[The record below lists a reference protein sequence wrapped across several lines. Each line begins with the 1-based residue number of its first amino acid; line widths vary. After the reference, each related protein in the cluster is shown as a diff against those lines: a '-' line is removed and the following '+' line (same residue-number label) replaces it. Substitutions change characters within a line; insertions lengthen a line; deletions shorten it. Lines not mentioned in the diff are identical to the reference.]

1 MFALNGFFIAGTII
15 CALAVLLGLI
25 ATVIRRYPDDWA
37 LVATAGTELFLI
49 VYAVAAGIRQV
60 GGEMVLGEVWE
71 FWGYLLT
78 ALIMPPIAFFWAVSD
93 KSRWANTVL
102 AVSGAITFVMLFRME
117 QIWHVGVIA

>member
-1 MFALNGFFIAGTII
+1 LFALNGFFIAGTII

-60 GGEMVLGEVWE
+60 GGEAILGEPWE

-117 QIWHVGVIA
+117 QIWHVGVIS

>member
-1 MFALNGFFIAGTII
+1 MFVLNGFFIAGTII

-60 GGEMVLGEVWE
+60 GGEMVLGEPWE

>member
-1 MFALNGFFIAGTII
+1 LFVLNGFFIAGTII

-49 VYAVAAGIRQV
+49 VYAVAAGIRQA
-60 GGEMVLGEVWE
+60 GGEMVLGEPWE

>member
-1 MFALNGFFIAGTII
+1 LFVLNGFFIAGTII

-60 GGEMVLGEVWE
+60 GGEMVLGEPWE